1 LPRFEKKVRVAI
13 DWTLDLLFA
22 KDFVQFLTV
31 RAPVLSMEVETP
43 HDRMEDERAA
53 SEVLR

>member
-1 LPRFEKKVRVAI
+1 MASNKKVRVAI

-31 RAPVLSMEVETP
+31 RAPVQSTP
-43 HDRMEDERAA
+43 AAGSNHDHLEYSTAA
-53 SEVLR
+53 SGDGR